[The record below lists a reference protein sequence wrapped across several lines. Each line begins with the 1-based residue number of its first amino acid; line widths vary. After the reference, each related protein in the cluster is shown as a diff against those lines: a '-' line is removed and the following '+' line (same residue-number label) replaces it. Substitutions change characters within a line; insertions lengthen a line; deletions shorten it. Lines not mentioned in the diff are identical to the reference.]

1 MTDDATDGRP
11 WPIDPIITSPSGPLP
26 VPDLVVADEASDISA
41 TFADSLNGG
50 GPAAEK
56 GAPPL
61 AQGSTTVSD
70 EDRTAYGVL
79 LDRAAERGLLS
90 QYDYQVRLGDL
101 AAATSIDQMQ
111 QIVTELP
118 VFEAQASPTAPRRS
132 RSATGVA
139 APAGAALRGSRTSPW
154 LLLAIVVALAV
165 VSLVFLAV
173 YARHVGHSQ
182 GGAPVLPAPTRFVS
196 GPRL

>member
-1 MTDDATDGRP
+1 MADNAEHGRP
-11 WPIDPIITSPSGPLP
+11 PAGPADPSHIRAPQP
-26 VPDLVVADEASDISA
+26 VPDLVVD
-41 TFADSLNGG
+41 GG
-50 GPAAEK
+50 ALPPDVPPGPTGDD
-56 GAPPL
+56 GAGPGDP
-61 AQGSTTVSD
+61 GPVSD
-70 EDRTAYGVL
+70 DDRNRYGVL
-79 LDRAAERGLLS
+79 LDRAAERGLLTPH
-90 QYDYQVRLGDL
+90 DYEVKLGDL
-101 AAATSIDQMQ
+101 ASATSLDEMN

-132 RSATGVA
+132 RSTTGVA

-182 GGAPVLPAPTRFVS
+182 GSAPVLPAPTRFVS